1 MGYNYGVPDPSS
13 LIKDARRHA
22 GLTQA
27 QLGLRLGVSQA
38 AVAKLERAGSNPRI
52 ATLRDVLRMTGRRLV
67 LTAEPIDGDV
77 YETVVAE
84 HFELSPA
91 QRLAQAERMYQWGR
105 ELELPED
112 AHQTPRAKERSGT
125 DESA

>member
-1 MGYNYGVPDPSS
+1 MGYNDGVSDPTS
-13 LIKDARRHA
+13 LVKDARRQA

-67 LTAEPIDGDV
+67 LTAEPVDGDV

-84 HFELSPA
+84 HLELSPA
-91 QRLAQAERMYQWGR
+91 QRLAQAERMYQCGR

-112 AHQTPRAKERSGT
+112 ADQTPRAKERSGA
-125 DESA
+125 DEPA